1 MAGLF
6 TLWVAVALWGA
17 NFMSSRNVQSDEK
30 FDRGIKTAC
39 EYVKGGNS
47 TGLSLD
53 LVGTVST
60 GESANT
66 GEATTWCMG
75 EMTSIGYDNVVR
87 TALRTAL
94 DVGGANLTGLLHDM
108 VVGTGDAVNTGA
120 KSTGVFHDTVGTGDA
135 ANTVGES

>member
-6 TLWVAVALWGA
+6 TLWVALWGA

-75 EMTSIGYDNVVR
+75 EMTRWMQREDCGR
-87 TALRTAL
+87 QRRR
-94 DVGGANLTGLLHDM
+94 
-108 VVGTGDAVNTGA
+108 
-120 KSTGVFHDTVGTGDA
+120 
-135 ANTVGES
+135 